1 MMRIPE
7 RVLPWLL
14 VAQFAQAV
22 SLAFAET
29 ATEPAGPAHR
39 ADAAVHFEPT
49 DCWGTLG
56 SRSPTYC
63 GWFTVPADW
72 DSLGD
77 GAVTLPVVVY
87 RPRIAEPG
95 LAPVIYLAGGPGYP
109 ALGPGGGDV
118 AAWRRAADRLFP
130 GRELIIFDQRGSGLG
145 TPQLNCPEGN
155 DPQIWWDLSTDP
167 QRFEGIRKRLWAA
180 YRSCRDRLLAEGVDL
195 TAFNSRQSA
204 ADVEALR
211 RVLGHDRVVVF
222 GISYGT
228 RLALTVMRHY
238 PESVAA
244 AVLDSVQPPQAVMSN
259 LDGAG
264 YDAALDRLF
273 AACAAHLDCAAAYP
287 DLPGDLERL
296 LTRLAQTEAVLEVD
310 NLKSFKPLYAQVG
323 HHLFLAILRREM
335 QHTASLSRLPGLI
348 AGMAKGEDWRL
359 KPHAENII
367 YGSFPRDYDMG
378 MHLSVVCH
386 DDGERRGVEASSEQS
401 SLSGYIAWVRSLDLC
416 SIWPAG
422 QAHPSDAEPVVS
434 AVPSLLLA
442 GALDASTT
450 VELAET
456 AAKTLTVSHLFVFA
470 ATAHGQLGSS
480 DCAREVVRDFLASP
494 RERPAPPCLA
504 TQRRPAF
511 LALGLR

>member
-1 MMRIPE
+1 MR
-7 RVLPWLL
+7 RL
-14 VAQFAQAV
+14 F
-22 SLAFAET
+22 S
-29 ATEPAGPAHR
+29 
-39 ADAAVHFEPT
+39 
-49 DCWGTLG
+49 
-56 SRSPTYC
+56 
-63 GWFTVPADW
+63 
-72 DSLGD
+72 
-77 GAVTLPVVVY
+77 
-87 RPRIAEPG
+87 G
-95 LAPVIYLAGGPGYP
+95 LARRVP
-109 ALGPGGGDV
+109 LG
-118 AAWRRAADRLFP
+118 
-130 GRELIIFDQRGSGLG
+130 
-145 TPQLNCPEGN
+145 C
-155 DPQIWWDLSTDP
+155 WDL
-167 QRFEGIRKRLWAA
+167 
-180 YRSCRDRLLAEGVDL
+180 LLKGARPL
-195 TAFNSRQSA
+195 LPAK
-204 ADVEALR
+204 LR
-211 RVLGHDRVVVF
+211 
-222 GISYGT
+222 
-228 RLALTVMRHY
+228 
-238 PESVAA
+238 
-244 AVLDSVQPPQAVMSN
+244 
-259 LDGAG
+259 
-264 YDAALDRLF
+264 
-273 AACAAHLDCAAAYP
+273 
-287 DLPGDLERL
+287 
-296 LTRLAQTEAVLEVD
+296 
-310 NLKSFKPLYAQVG
+310 YAQVG

-386 DDGERRGVEASSEQS
+386 DDGERRRAEASSEQS

>member
-1 MMRIPE
+1 MRIPE
-7 RVLPWLL
+7 RILPWLL
-14 VAQFAQAV
+14 VAHFAQAV
-22 SLAFAET
+22 SAAVAET
-29 ATEPAGPAHR
+29 AAQPAGPAYR
-39 ADAAVHFEPT
+39 ADAAVHFEQT

-72 DSLGD
+72 DSLGE
-77 GAVTLPVVVY
+77 GTVTLPVVVY

-130 GRELIIFDQRGSGLG
+130 GRKLIIFDQRGSGFG
-145 TPQLNCPEGN
+145 TPQLDCPEGN
-155 DPQIWWDLSTDP
+155 DPQIWWGLSTDP
-167 QRFEGIRKRLWAA
+167 QRFEGIRQRLWSA
-180 YRSCRDRLLAEGVDL
+180 YTMCRDRLLAEGIDL
-195 TAFNSRQSA
+195 SAFNSRQSA

-238 PESVAA
+238 PDRVAA
-244 AVLDSVQPPQAVMSN
+244 AVLDSVLPPQSVMPH
-259 LDGAG
+259 LDGEGFRAV
-264 YDAALDRLF
+264 LERLF

-287 DLPGDLERL
+287 DLRGDLRRL
-296 LTRLAQTEAVLEVD
+296 LTRLAKTPAIVEVD
-310 NLKSFKPLYAQVG
+310 NLKSFKPLYARVDQ
-323 HHLFLAILRREM
+323 HLFLTILRREM

-359 KPHAENII
+359 KPHAENVI

-386 DDGERRGVEASSEQS
+386 DEGERRSGEVTGKQS

-416 SIWPAG
+416 SIWLSG
-422 QAHPSDAEPVVS
+422 QVHPSEVEPVAS
-434 AVPSLLLA
+434 AVPTLLLA

-456 AAKTLTVSHLFVFA
+456 AAETLAVSHLFVFP

-480 DCAREVVRDFLASP
+480 DCAREVVRAFLASP